1 MLARLIVVAALVT
14 LAACTKVT
22 TGGPGG
28 HNAFTKPHY
37 LRYSDAGGDLASL
50 NPVLNSETRTS
61 YIAQMTMAYFARYD
75 AHNRPYPELLT
86 VIPTI
91 ANHGISADGK
101 TITWHLRHGVR
112 WSDGAPFNAD
122 DVIFSTN
129 VVNNPANNVIGRDGW
144 NLIEKMDEP
153 DKYTVVYHLRKPYAA
168 YLPTFFGTAGA
179 NPCILPKHILGGLP
193 NINQAPYNA
202 KPIGIGPFRVVSW
215 KRGDSVDLEPNPYY
229 WRGKPKLQ
237 RITYKIVPDRNTL
250 VTLMQTG
257 EVDLWPQVPSGYID
271 RTKSLAGFNTIVIPS
286 YYFAHIDFN
295 YKNPILRDIRVRQ
308 ALRYAIDRKTL
319 VEKTSFGYG
328 IIQESVIS
336 PANPVSDQHIAS
348 TPYDPNKAKA
358 LLEQA
363 GWKVGPDGIRTKNGQ
378 RLSLRFSSYTGAP
391 DTDERI
397 ELLRQWW
404 KAIGVEIQL
413 QKYSPNVF
421 FENPNGVIYGGK
433 FDVTIYSWGG
443 DPIGELSNLYEC
455 NQAPPNG
462 QNMMHYC
469 NPQVDAAMEKFKR
482 SYDEAKRQQ
491 YVNFEQEQIVKDVPT
506 IVLYV
511 LKDGYAYNTDLTGYH
526 PNQLS
531 PFDDMMNVDI

>member
-1 MLARLIVVAALVT
+1 MIARLIVVAALVT

-122 DVIFSTN
+122 DVVFSTN